1 MESTEQQ
8 GGIEIITK
16 SPLPTKEA
24 NDLIEALKK
33 HGIHVYRELYD
44 GHKHID
50 IAIPKAKINVE
61 VDGIHHLTNPK
72 QIVADLNRGYYSH
85 KNGYQTIHIPNE
97 MIRMYLKEIS
107 EALAEASKI
116 RERKIQVHLD

>member
-1 MESTEQQ
+1 MDKK
-8 GGIEIITK
+8 IEIITK

-24 NDLIEALKK
+24 NDLMTELKRL
-33 HGIHVYRELYD
+33 GVVVYRELYD

-72 QIVADLNRGYYSH
+72 QILADLNRGYYSH
-85 KNGYQTIHIPNE
+85 KKGYQTMHIPNE
-97 MIRMYLKEIS
+97 MIRFYLREIS

-116 RERKIQVHLD
+116 REEIIQIHLD